1 MDEKSK
7 LIDKAQKLLQKGYL
21 DKAIAEYKKVMEKYP
36 KDTTIRLRIG
46 DLYVKVAKKDE
57 AIKEYSEVAKIHTKG
72 GFNLK
77 AIAVY
82 KQILKLDEG
91 QMDIY
96 FKLSELYAN
105 QKLIADAVASLSI
118 LVNFYEKKGKTDE
131 AIDVLKKMMTV
142 DPQNVGV
149 RLKLADYYKAK
160 GFTND
165 ALAEY
170 VVAFNSLVKDGKID
184 KAEKL
189 YEGLY
194 ADNRGNINII
204 EGLADVYKIKGD
216 KTRLVRYW
224 KELAKL
230 YKEKGE
236 TEKRKEIYKKI
247 LEVSPEDNDA
257 LNALGMKPAAE
268 PPAQKPVPPK
278 VPAEDKTAKEPIIA
292 WPEFT
297 KDIFEEPLEKPEQI
311 ATPAPLKEEPLI
323 SWDEMIEITE
333 EAGGKPVVKPAGA
346 PVSAGPKKAEPS
358 GPETSAKQ
366 QAEEAPLIDMPL
378 IEMPDIRVTEI
389 TEEEPLIEEIPEVH
403 EAEAKEEAPLTPPPV
418 PYEENAHAEDV
429 TEEIAQEYIEPEEK
443 LPQAEEAEVLEA
455 AEEVAPKHGLE
466 GLDMEGSLPEG
477 ATIMGEMESQPE
489 EEGYVD
495 LSSELGLEDA
505 LDFLTESWA
514 PDEKGKETFTE
525 FKHGVEKQ
533 LSKEDTETHYNLG
546 IAYME
551 MELLDDAMREF
562 KIALKNPVFEF
573 DCYARLGLS
582 LRTKGD
588 YEEAISNFLKGLK
601 VSGRTDDERKG
612 IMYELGLT
620 YEAAGRAHEALEVF
634 TSVYEMDESFR
645 EVSYKIQ
652 ELRKKTGEKIEVKA
666 IPLTDDMLEVELL

>member
-7 LIDKAQKLLQKGYL
+7 IIDKAQKLLQKGYL
-21 DKAIAEYKKVMEKYP
+21 DKAIAEYKKVVEKYP
-36 KDTTIRLRIG
+36 KDTTIRLRVG
-46 DLYVKVAKKDE
+46 DLYVKVGKKDE
-57 AIKEYSEVAKIHTKG
+57 AIKEYGEVAKIHTKG

-96 FKLSELYAN
+96 FKLSDLYTN
-105 QKLIADAVASLSI
+105 QRLIADAVASLSV
-118 LVNFYEKKGKTDE
+118 LVSFYEKKGKADE
-131 AIDVLKKMMTV
+131 AIDVLKKMITV
-142 DPQNVGV
+142 DPQNTGV
-149 RLKLADYYKAK
+149 RLKLAEFYLKK
-160 GFTND
+160 GFAKD

-170 VVAFNSLVKDGKID
+170 MIVFNSFMKDGKPE

-189 YEGLY
+189 YLFLY
-194 ADNRGNINII
+194 ADNQIDIKTI
-204 EGLADVYKIKGD
+204 VEGLIEVYKCKGENKQLIK
-216 KTRLVRYW
+216 YY
-224 KELAKL
+224 KELTNL
-230 YKEKGE
+230 YREKGE
-236 TEKRKEIYKKI
+236 AEKRKEIYKKI
-247 LEVSPEDNDA
+247 LEIAPEDNDA
-257 LNALGMKPAAE
+257 LNVIGRRPAAE
-268 PPAQKPVPPK
+268 PPAQKPAPPK
-278 VPAEDKTAKEPIIA
+278 VPAEDKIAKEPIIA

-297 KDIFEEPLEKPEQI
+297 KDIFEEPQEKPEQV
-311 ATPAPLKEEPLI
+311 AASAPLKEEPLI

-333 EAGGKPVVKPAGA
+333 EAGGKPVVKPAGH
-346 PVSAGPKKAEPS
+346 KKAEP
-358 GPETSAKQ
+358 GVPETSANQ
-366 QAEEAPLIDMPL
+366 QVEEAPLIDMPL
-378 IEMPDIRVTEI
+378 IDMPDIRVTEI
-389 TEEEPLIEEIPEVH
+389 TEEEPLMDIPEVH
-403 EAEAKEEAPLTPPPV
+403 AAETKEEASLTSPSA
-418 PYEENAHAEDV
+418 PYEEKAPAEDV
-429 TEEIAQEYIEPEEK
+429 IAPEYIEPEEK

-455 AEEVAPKHGLE
+455 AEEVAPSHGLE

-495 LSSELGLEDA
+495 LSSELGLEEA

-525 FKHGVEKQ
+525 FKQGVEKQ

-562 KIALKNPVFEF
+562 KIALKNPAFEF
-573 DCYARLGLS
+573 DCYARIGLS
-582 LRTKGD
+582 LRRKED
-588 YEEAISNFLKGLK
+588 YDEAIGNFLKGLK
-601 VSGRTDDERKG
+601 ISGRTDDERKG

-620 YEAAGRAHEALEVF
+620 YEAAGLMHEAFEVF

-652 ELRKKTGEKIEVKA
+652 ELRKKLEEEIEAGA
-666 IPLTDDMLEVELL
+666 IPSTDDMIEVELL

>member
-21 DKAIAEYKKVMEKYP
+21 DKAIAEYKKVVEKYP

-46 DLYVKVAKKDE
+46 DLYVKVGKKDE
-57 AIKEYSEVAKIHTKG
+57 AIKDYSEVAKIHTKG

-204 EGLADVYKIKGD
+204 EGLADVYRVKGD

-224 KELAKL
+224 KELANL

-247 LEVSPEDNDA
+247 LEVVPEDNDA

-268 PPAQKPVPPK
+268 PPAQKPAPPK
-278 VPAEDKTAKEPIIA
+278 IPAEDKAAKEPIIA

-297 KDIFEEPLEKPEQI
+297 KDIFEEPLEKSEQI
-311 ATPAPLKEEPLI
+311 AASAPLKEEPLI

-346 PVSAGPKKAEPS
+346 PVSAGAKKIEP
-358 GPETSAKQ
+358 GAGQEV
-366 QAEEAPLIDMPL
+366 EEPPLIDMPL
-378 IEMPDIRVTEI
+378 IDMPDVRVTEI
-389 TEEEPLIEEIPEVH
+389 TEEEPLIEIPEAH
-403 EAEAKEEAPLTPPPV
+403 AAETKEDAPLTPPPV
-418 PYEENAHAEDV
+418 SYEENARAEDV
-429 TEEIAQEYIEPEEK
+429 TDEIAPSEYIEPEEEM
-443 LPQAEEAEVLEA
+443 PQAEEAEVLEA
-455 AEEVAPKHGLE
+455 AEEVKTGRGLE
-466 GLDMEGSLPEG
+466 GLDMAGSLPEG
-477 ATIMGEMESQPE
+477 ATIMGEVESQPE

-525 FKHGVEKQ
+525 FKQGVEKQ

-573 DCYARLGLS
+573 DCYARIGLS
-582 LRTKGD
+582 LRIKGD
-588 YEEAISNFLKGLK
+588 YEEAIGNFLKGLK

-620 YEAAGRAHEALEVF
+620 YEAAGRSHEALEVF

-652 ELRKKTGEKIEVKA
+652 GLRKKTGEKIEVAA
-666 IPLTDDMLEVELL
+666 IPLTDDMIEVELL